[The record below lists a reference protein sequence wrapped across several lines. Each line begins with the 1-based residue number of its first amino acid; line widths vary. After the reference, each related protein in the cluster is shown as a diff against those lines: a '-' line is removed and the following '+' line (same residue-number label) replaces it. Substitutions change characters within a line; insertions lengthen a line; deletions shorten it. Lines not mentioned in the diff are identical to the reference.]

1 MHAHGAARIAGAPS
15 SARRSLRSTF
25 GSSRPV
31 AHRSDRARR
40 PDARR
45 ASEVGV
51 WDGHDARR
59 VSARA
64 STSSSSSDASNRPS
78 RDAPWALMGR
88 SVHEHHVTLTK
99 EQQDELALGSVAD
112 ASGVPLDN
120 LRANLARLER
130 LCPPLARRRARGEI
144 KPTELARLAL
154 DLDAVATAM
163 LRVKRLLPDAD
174 AAEMC
179 AARPAL
185 FRPEDA
191 TAPKTPPTR
200 FDAPSIPTLDVART
214 RTPSSPRSP
223 RFLPSPRTRMCA
235 TRRGA
240 RRPSANSSPRPT
252 SPNCAAEDP
261 SFSPPPTR
269 ARPLARGGH
278 AAGLE
283 VGRGYGDGDGDGDG
297 FVPGEWR
304 ADGWHVADSARE
316 MRRRVAADCDVD
328 RLLTDFPNILA
339 MDVPALFEDLR
350 RVFPDKDPG
359 DVLRRDP
366 RIATRVR
373 DDPIRSSTFPLP
385 SDSPT
390 FHPLAASSPRERPRP
405 LVRVLVRRSIRETS
419 QRYRRGLIPSLAAD
433 VAV

>member
-40 PDARR
+40 PDACR
-45 ASEVGV
+45 ASEVGF

-185 FRPEDA
+185 FRPEGCDRAQNAADA
-191 TAPKTPPTR
+191 FRSA
-200 FDAPSIPTLDVART
+200 FDPDARRRADADAILAAVPEILTFATDEDVRDAARRAETIRELLPSADVAKLCGGRPEFLT
-214 RTPSSPRSP
+214 TPD
-223 RFLPSPRTRMCA
+223 A
-235 TRRGA
+235 GA
-240 RRPSANSSPRPT
+240 S
-252 SPNCAAEDP
+252 
-261 SFSPPPTR
+261 
-269 ARPLARGGH
+269 LARGGH

-390 FHPLAASSPRERPRP
+390 SHPLAASSPRE
-405 LVRVLVRRSIRETS
+405 
-419 QRYRRGLIPSLAAD
+419 
-433 VAV
+433 